1 MSDQPKPSQPSQ
13 LDAYEEE
20 PAEYHDQDCNED
32 FSKNKYASV
41 QVDLI
46 KKLIELGLTMEQ
58 LQSSDKFEQ
67 LILQL
72 AKQNEDCSDI
82 PDIQNGDCGFIWKIM
97 PLSNFVIIN
106 YKTLSEEQVSKIAKF
121 YREKYNMESYT
132 LGEFETML
140 YEQFGSY
147 LTGHIRGEYKLT
159 NAICLDLTPLCEK
172 VFPDLKAFI

>member
-1 MSDQPKPSQPSQ
+1 MSDQPSQPSEQ
-13 LDAYEEE
+13 DYDE
-20 PAEYHDQDCNED
+20 PAEYHDHCDRDED

-46 KKLIELGLTMEQ
+46 KKLIELGITLDQITK
-58 LQSSDKFEQ
+58 SDKFEQ

-82 PDIQNGDCGFIWKIM
+82 PDVQNGDCGFIWKVM

-106 YKTLSEEQVSKIAKF
+106 YKTLSEEQISKIAKF

-147 LTGHIRGEYKLT
+147 LTGHIRAYYKLT
-159 NAICLDLTPLCEK
+159 TAICLDLTPLCEK
-172 VFPDLKAFI
+172 VFPDLKALI